1 MGVVGFIAAGV
12 FFFKPELFDRLKGL
26 KGDKNTVQA
35 DASIPFAARVD
46 RLDGDIGIA
55 RQTGNQDQPYQGWT
69 KATVNAPISL
79 GDRIHSSAGSK
90 AAVAFSTRN
99 YARLNPN
106 TSIDVVSLTP
116 RHTQLAL
123 REGAGVF
130 DIGALAPDEV
140 FEIATPNGA
149 VDFTQPGLYQVG
161 IDDGGDTVV
170 SVLNGTAHCTDNSGS
185 TDVSK
190 GQLITLAAEAAAAV
204 VSEVAPSVAGSIVD
218 DYYSYRYED
227 EYDHR
232 YADYHRYEADPY
244 YYDQLYRR

>member
-1 MGVVGFIAAGV
+1 MWASTPADKNTTLTSADAYRPERNIIMSNNRSGESGSIRAPVAIITFIIGVVGIIAAGV

-69 KATVNAPISL
+69 KATVNAPLSM
-79 GDRIHSSAGSK
+79 GDRIYVKDGAR
-90 AAVAFSTRN
+90 AAVALGSRK

-123 REGAGVF
+123 REGACVF
-130 DIGALAPDEV
+130 DVGALDSDEV
-140 FEIATPNGA
+140 FE
-149 VDFTQPGLYQVG
+149 VG
-161 IDDGGDTVV
+161 
-170 SVLNGTAHCTDNSGS
+170 
-185 TDVSK
+185 
-190 GQLITLAAEAAAAV
+190 
-204 VSEVAPSVAGSIVD
+204 
-218 DYYSYRYED
+218 
-227 EYDHR
+227 
-232 YADYHRYEADPY
+232 
-244 YYDQLYRR
+244 